1 MQSLSQKENKKLSF
15 ETVLILQGGGSLGAY
30 ECGVYKALN
39 KHGIKFDIVAGTS
52 IGAINAAI
60 IAGAKNDPVKDLE
73 NFWLDIAEYLTPP
86 GLPDNVRPYFASMNS
101 AIWGNPKL
109 FLPKWFLPSPDYF
122 FPFLW
127 PYLYDLRPLKNTLN
141 EYVDFK
147 KIREQKRPRL
157 IITSTDVENAKPSV
171 FDSMYDN
178 IMADHIL
185 ACAGYPFY
193 GISWTQINGKYLWD
207 GTLLS
212 NTPLREVI
220 DASPKHDKRVYIVDV
235 FPDKQHELPRN
246 MIEVW
251 HRARDIMHADKT
263 LHNLRMS
270 RVINRYLSLVREM
283 YEILIKVPLDD
294 NSKAKISRIE
304 QEYQKLA
311 GERGAII
318 DQIVRIQRQEDSH
331 FLFEDADFSITT
343 IKQLIEKGERDAA
356 EKLAEI
362 Q

>member
-1 MQSLSQKENKKLSF
+1 MQSVSEREKEKMSS

-30 ECGVYKALN
+30 ECGVFKTLH

-52 IGAINAAI
+52 IGAVNAAI
-60 IAGAKNDPVKDLE
+60 IAGSKNDPAKNLE
-73 NFWLDIAEYLTPP
+73 DFWLDLAEYVTPA
-86 GLPDNVRPYFASMNS
+86 LPDNIRPYFASMYS
-101 AIWGNPKL
+101 AFWGNPKA
-109 FLPKWFLPSPDYF
+109 FLPKWFLPTPDYF

-127 PYLYDLRPLKNTLN
+127 PYLYDITPLKNTLM

-147 KIREQKRPRL
+147 KLKDPKRPRL

-178 IMADHIL
+178 ITADHVI
-185 ACAGYPFY
+185 ASTGYPFY
-193 GISWTQINGKYLWD
+193 GISWTKMNGKYLWD

-220 DASPKHDKRVYIVDV
+220 DASPRNDKKVYVVDL
-235 FPDKQHELPRN
+235 FPHRQHEIPRN
-246 MIEVW
+246 VLEAW
-251 HRARDIMHADKT
+251 HRARDIMYTDKT
-263 LHNLRMS
+263 MHNVRMS
-270 RVINRYLSLVREM
+270 KVINRYLVLIREM
-283 YEILIKVPLDD
+283 HEILSKTTLDEQ
-294 NSKAKISRIE
+294 SKMKLAKLE
-304 QEYQKLA
+304 QEYRKLA

-318 DQIVRIQRQEDSH
+318 DQIVKIQRREDTH

-343 IKQLIEKGERDAA
+343 IKQLIENGETDAA
-356 EKLAEI
+356 KKLAEI

>member
-1 MQSLSQKENKKLSF
+1 MRLSTSACAKSVF
-15 ETVLILQGGGSLGAY
+15 TVRSS
-30 ECGVYKALN
+30 V
-39 KHGIKFDIVAGTS
+39 KF
-52 IGAINAAI
+52 
-60 IAGAKNDPVKDLE
+60 L
-73 NFWLDIAEYLTPP
+73 L
-86 GLPDNVRPYFASMNS
+86 RPYFASMNS
-101 AIWGNPKL
+101 AVWGNPKL

-127 PYLYDLRPLKNTLN
+127 PYLYDLRPLKNKLN

-178 IMADHIL
+178 ITADHVI
-185 ACAGYPFY
+185 ASTGYPFY
-193 GISWTQINGKYLWD
+193 GISWTRMNGKYLWD

-220 DASPKHDKRVYIVDV
+220 DASPRNDKKVYVVDL
-235 FPDKQHELPRN
+235 FPHRQHEIPRN
-246 MIEVW
+246 VLEAW
-251 HRARDIMHADKT
+251 HRARDIMYTDKT
-263 LHNLRMS
+263 MHNVRMS
-270 RVINRYLSLVREM
+270 KVINRYLVLIREM
-283 YEILIKVPLDD
+283 HEILSKTTLDEQ
-294 NSKAKISRIE
+294 SKMKLAKLE
-304 QEYQKLA
+304 QEYRKLA

-318 DQIVRIQRQEDSH
+318 DQIVKIQRREDTH

-343 IKQLIEKGERDAA
+343 IKQLIENGETDAA
-356 EKLAEI
+356 KKLAEI

>member
-1 MQSLSQKENKKLSF
+1 MQSVSELEKEKMSS

-30 ECGVYKALN
+30 ECGVFKTLH

-52 IGAINAAI
+52 IGAVNAAI
-60 IAGAKNDPVKDLE
+60 IAGSKNDPAKNLE
-73 NFWLDIAEYLTPP
+73 DFWLDLAEYVTPA
-86 GLPDNVRPYFASMNS
+86 LPDNIRPYFASMYS
-101 AIWGNPKL
+101 AFWGNPKA
-109 FLPKWFLPSPDYF
+109 FFPKWFLPTPDYF

-127 PYLYDLRPLKNTLN
+127 PYLYDITPLKNTLM

-147 KIREQKRPRL
+147 KLKDPKRPRL

-178 IMADHIL
+178 ITADHVI
-185 ACAGYPFY
+185 ASTGYPFY
-193 GISWTQINGKYLWD
+193 GISWTRMNGKYLWD

-220 DASPKHDKRVYIVDV
+220 DASPRNDKKVYVVDL
-235 FPDKQHELPRN
+235 FPHRQHEIPRN
-246 MIEVW
+246 VLEAW
-251 HRARDIMHADKT
+251 HRARDIMYTDKT
-263 LHNLRMS
+263 MHNVRMS
-270 RVINRYLSLVREM
+270 KVINRYLVLIREM
-283 YEILIKVPLDD
+283 HEILSKTTLDEQ
-294 NSKAKISRIE
+294 SKMKLAKLE
-304 QEYQKLA
+304 QEYRKLA

-318 DQIVRIQRQEDSH
+318 DQIVKIQRREDTH

-343 IKQLIEKGERDAA
+343 IKQLIENGETDAA
-356 EKLAEI
+356 KKLAEI